1 MPRQA
6 VAVLFGS
13 LLALA
18 LSNAAHAQS
27 GTAQV
32 GEAPVNQAA
41 PLTSSKLWIVGGGG
55 FSMARAGCADCD
67 RAGVFTN
74 SIGLFFDIGGRV
86 SPRVDVG
93 IETMFVSGRVETQAP
108 LRTTFVLGISQFRPW
123 VDRGLYLRAGMGL
136 GWVGNGI
143 TGPIGE
149 LSPPYSTNALGVTY
163 GLGWVFKQERR
174 WTAQVAFSHHVA
186 AIGELVTESGLTIR
200 NVVGNYWTSGMAIV
214 FR

>member
-1 MPRQA
+1 
-6 VAVLFGS
+6 
-13 LLALA
+13 
-18 LSNAAHAQS
+18 
-27 GTAQV
+27 
-32 GEAPVNQAA
+32 
-41 PLTSSKLWIVGGGG
+41 
-55 FSMARAGCADCD
+55 MARAGCADCD